1 MISAPPTIGDMR
13 LLASL
18 EAAARTPD
26 EGGGAAIAWS
36 QIAQVWCA
44 VRPLS
49 GAEDAAT
56 GRLVPTLRHEVWMR
70 WRDGVSADMRLTLG
84 GRVLAI
90 TAVMDPDGRR
100 QFLRLACEEK
110 C

>member
-1 MISAPPTIGDMR
+1 MTSAPPTIGDMR

-26 EGGGAAIAWS
+26 EGGGATLAWT
-36 QIAQVWCA
+36 QLAQVWCA
-44 VRPLS
+44 IRPRS
-49 GAEDAAT
+49 GAEDLASD
-56 GRLVPTLRHEVWMR
+56 RLVPTLRHDVWMR

-84 GRVLAI
+84 ARVLAI

-110 C
+110 S